1 MTITAEQWS
10 RHVAAW
16 AASGLSCKAYAAKA
30 RVNPNTLAGW
40 RWKLRRSTPPP
51 GTEPRTG
58 DPKHGGEPSFLEVTE
73 QLAATLA
80 QEVGVI
86 ELDVRGGLVRVR
98 GPVDAGAL
106 VTVLSVMEGRR

>member
-1 MTITAEQWS
+1 MTTTAEQWS

-51 GTEPRTG
+51 GSKPRT
-58 DPKHGGEPSFLEVTE
+58 GGEPSFLEVTE

-80 QEVGVI
+80 REVGVI

-98 GPVDAGAL
+98 GTVDAGAL
-106 VTVLSVMEGRR
+106 ATVLSVMEGRR

>member
-1 MTITAEQWS
+1 MTTTAERWS
-10 RHVAAW
+10 RHVATW

-40 RWKLRRSTPPP
+40 RWKLRRSTPPT
-51 GTEPRTG
+51 GTARELR
-58 DPKHGGEPSFLEVTE
+58 DPKQGCEPSFLEVTE

-106 VTVLSVMEGRR
+106 ATVLSAMEGRR

>member
-1 MTITAEQWS
+1 MTTTAEQWS

-40 RWKLRRSTPPP
+40 RWKLRRNTQPAEA
-51 GTEPRTG
+51 EPRPG
-58 DPKHGGEPSFLEVTE
+58 DPKQGGEPSFLEVTE

-98 GPVDAGAL
+98 GSVDAGAL
-106 VTVLSVMEGRR
+106 ATVLSVMEGRR